1 MTGSDG
7 ERWIEE
13 SASLEESFALLAELV
28 AIPSYPGDERAVQE
42 RVAQWFEA
50 HDLAADLRFAA
61 PERPNVIVR
70 IENGAGPTLLLNGH
84 VDTVLADPA
93 WAFDPWQGRRE
104 GELFRGLG
112 ACDMKAGVVAA
123 MFATRAL
130 AQQRDL
136 WQGTLLFTSV
146 VDEEAYSG
154 GANALIADGLTADY
168 CVVTEASWDAPCL
181 GSFGKYLV
189 RCEVIGRAAH
199 ASWPEQGINA
209 AEEAARFV
217 AMLDTMT
224 LPTHPMI
231 RASQT
236 VLSFLAGS
244 PQYVITLPDS
254 AIVLINRHTVPGET
268 EESVL
273 AAYQA
278 LATGLDSPASFR
290 FSIDPPRYP
299 SWQTDIDHPL
309 VKRFATA
316 YAAEAGREPTFAY
329 TGYGD
334 PNLFSTIAG
343 IPTVMFGPKGG
354 GYHSADEWV
363 DLPSIPATTRVLLR
377 LACELLLRES

>member
-1 MTGSDG
+1 VTESGI
-7 ERWIEE
+7 ERWVEE
-13 SASLEESFALLAELV
+13 SASLEEAFALLAELV

-42 RVAQWFEA
+42 RIVRWFA
-50 HDLAADLRFAA
+50 AMGLAAELLFVT
-61 PERPNVIVR
+61 PERPNVVLR

-104 GELFRGLG
+104 GDVFRGLG

-123 MFATRAL
+123 MLATRAL
-130 AQQRDL
+130 AQHRDL
-136 WQGTLLFTSV
+136 WRGTLLFTSV
-146 VDEEAYSG
+146 VDEEAYSI
-154 GANALIADGLTADY
+154 GANALIADGLAADY

-199 ASWPEQGINA
+199 ASWPERGINA

-217 AMLDTMT
+217 ATLGSMS
-224 LPTHPMI
+224 LPTHPSI

-244 PQYVITLPDS
+244 PQYVITLPES
-254 AIVLINRHTVPGET
+254 AIVLINRHTVPGEA

-278 LATGLDSPASFR
+278 LAADLDSPATFR

-299 SWQTDIDHPL
+299 SWQTDADHPL
-309 VKRFATA
+309 VRRFATA
-316 YAAEAGREPTFAY
+316 YAAETGHEPTFAY

-343 IPTVMFGPKGG
+343 ISTVMFGPKGG
-354 GYHSADEWV
+354 GYHSSDEWV

-377 LACELLLRES
+377 LACDLLPA